1 MKRVIHGVEIDLEK
15 KSMVYK
21 NTSFD
26 EMDLYRLQVA
36 VKIMELFRYLR
47 ENFINTDEQL
57 YLVACV
63 TRELL
68 LGTDGERSDDE
79 AIAMAADSLDI
90 VLISGEVVKFE
101 GNEMSSAS

>member
-1 MKRVIHGVEIDLEK
+1 MRRVIHGVEI
-15 KSMVYK
+15 
-21 NTSFD
+21 NTDAKTLTFKHQCFD

-36 VKIMELFRYLR
+36 LKIMGLFRYLR

-68 LGTDGERSDDE
+68 LGADGECSDDE

-90 VLISGEVVKFE
+90 VLVSGEVVKFE